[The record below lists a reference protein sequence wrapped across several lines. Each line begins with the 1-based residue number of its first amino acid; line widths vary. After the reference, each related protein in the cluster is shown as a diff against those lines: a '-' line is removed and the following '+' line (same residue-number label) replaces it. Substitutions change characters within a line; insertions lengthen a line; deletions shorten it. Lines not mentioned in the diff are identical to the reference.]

1 MVRCAAKL
9 CLLSALAVSLLA
21 CSSDKKQAEEN
32 PNVFPSDYKNE
43 ILTTLTSSLD
53 DPTNI
58 RSAYITDPFIR
69 PAGKE
74 ERYVVCVRS
83 DSRNVARHYTGIRIA
98 SVISITVISINWLML
113 RKNSAEIS
121 PTSRFP
127 NSRNYARPRNAIRR
141 PSRSSVGSFG
151 RNGFGLRG
159 CKFRDQWSVAPLFVR
174 DLGSDFLHLYETHR
188 RHRIRFGNSN
198 CVGTFQ

>member
-83 DSRNVARHYTGIRIA
+83 DSRNVARHYTGITDRIGYFYNGHLNKLVDA
-98 SVISITVISINWLML
+98 TKEQCGNIAY
-113 RKNSAEIS
+113 K
-121 PTSRFP
+121 PFP
-127 NSRNYARPRNAIRR
+127 ELEKLCQAKK
-141 PSRSSVGSFG
+141 
-151 RNGFGLRG
+151 
-159 CKFRDQWSVAPLFVR
+159 CD
-174 DLGSDFLHLYETHR
+174 
-188 RHRIRFGNSN
+188 
-198 CVGTFQ
+198 

>member
-83 DSRNVARHYTGIRIA
+83 NSRNVARHYTGITDRIGYFYNGHLNQLVDA
-98 SVISITVISINWLML
+98 TKEQCGNIAY
-113 RKNSAEIS
+113 K
-121 PTSRFP
+121 PFP
-127 NSRNYARPRNAIRR
+127 ELEKLCQAKK
-141 PSRSSVGSFG
+141 
-151 RNGFGLRG
+151 
-159 CKFRDQWSVAPLFVR
+159 CD
-174 DLGSDFLHLYETHR
+174 
-188 RHRIRFGNSN
+188 
-198 CVGTFQ
+198 